1 MRYIY
6 FYDSLLGRYALEE
19 TGEALTRLWVG
30 DRVSLVPAGAEI
42 KETPLIREAHN
53 QLEAYFSGKLCFFSL
68 PLFPRGTEFQVRV
81 WNELQ
86 KIPYGETITYGE
98 LACRIGNSKASRAV
112 GMANGRNPL
121 PVFIPCHRVV
131 GAHGKLV
138 GYTGVLDI
146 KIKLLQLE
154 KVYLDL

>member
-30 DRVSLVPAGAEI
+30 DRVSLVPAEAEI

-68 PLFPRGTEFQVRV
+68 PLFPWGTEFQVRV

-131 GAHGKLV
+131 GAHGELV
-138 GYTGVLDI
+138 GYTGGLDI

>member
-98 LACRIGNSKASRAV
+98 LACRIGHSKASRAV

-138 GYTGVLDI
+138 GYTGG
-146 KIKLLQLE
+146 LE

>member
-53 QLEAYFSGKLCFFSL
+53 QLEAYFSGKLCFFFFAFIS
-68 PLFPRGTEFQVRV
+68 P
-81 WNELQ
+81 
-86 KIPYGETITYGE
+86 
-98 LACRIGNSKASRAV
+98 GNGISGSC
-112 GMANGRNPL
+112 M
-121 PVFIPCHRVV
+121 
-131 GAHGKLV
+131 
-138 GYTGVLDI
+138 
-146 KIKLLQLE
+146 E
-154 KVYLDL
+154 

>member
-19 TGEALTRLWVG
+19 TGEALTRFWVG

-138 GYTGVLDI
+138 GYTGGLDI

>member
-53 QLEAYFSGKLCFFSL
+53 QL
-68 PLFPRGTEFQVRV
+68 
-81 WNELQ
+81 
-86 KIPYGETITYGE
+86 
-98 LACRIGNSKASRAV
+98 
-112 GMANGRNPL
+112 
-121 PVFIPCHRVV
+121 
-131 GAHGKLV
+131 
-138 GYTGVLDI
+138 
-146 KIKLLQLE
+146 
-154 KVYLDL
+154 